1 MNDKIQATHLQ
12 RRAVIYLRQST
23 LKQVHEHRESTA
35 RQYALRQ
42 RAVELGWAAEQ
53 IDIIDEDLGRSG
65 ASAIG
70 RTGFQRLAEQVANG
84 RVGAIFAL
92 EVSRLAR
99 SSADWHRLLELS
111 ALADVLI
118 ADEQAVYTPRDYNDR
133 LLLGLKGT
141 MSEAEQYWMRLRLQ
155 GGKLSKARR
164 GELRLPAP
172 IGYLWDEAT
181 GRFRL
186 DPDEQVQRTVHMV
199 FERFRF
205 ESSAY
210 AVLRYLGRHGLK
222 LPVREPGTH
231 ELRWRVPKYSQVLHL
246 LHNPVYA
253 GAYVFGLHE
262 VRMALVE
269 GRLQRE
275 HSTKMPQQAWKVC
288 LKDHHPA
295 YISWEEYM
303 ANQKKLAANQANH
316 SLPDRRGAA
325 REGPALLQGLTLCG
339 RCGRRMVTLYRG
351 SRKRA
356 YYQCHQPP
364 EAGHETGLCWS
375 VSAASIDEA
384 VAHLFLE
391 TIQPP
396 ELELSLA
403 VAREADRQA
412 SEVAQQWKLRLERAR
427 YEAQLAERRY
437 KNVDPDM
444 RVVAR
449 TLEREWNE
457 KLSDLA
463 RLESEYQETLRQKKA
478 QLTDRDRAR
487 LLALARDLPSVW
499 RAPSTT
505 HAERKNLLRI
515 LVREVVLSPVEI
527 PERMTRVQVVWE
539 TGVTSDFT
547 VPRFPPYV
555 RTPSADTVALVK
567 RLMKQGWSDREIV
580 KELNRREV
588 PAVTQRTWTLYA
600 LQWLRKRHGFVRWHQ
615 GEQPLRRLPERR
627 ADGLY
632 SVRGVAAVLGVTKG
646 VVRFWIEKGK
656 LQGVDGGGYG
666 HPWWFKLDRATI
678 KRLKSKRLK
687 GPRAQDGKQHRHS
700 APRKP
705 QEEEGHYA

>member
-1 MNDKIQATHLQ
+1 MSDKIQTTHLE
-12 RRAVIYLRQST
+12 RRAVVYLRQST
-23 LKQVHEHRESTA
+23 LKQVHEHRESTV

-42 RAVELGWAAEQ
+42 RALELGWSAEQ

-65 ASAIG
+65 TSAVG
-70 RTGFQRLAEQVANG
+70 RAGFQRLAEQIAAG

-99 SSADWHRLLELS
+99 SSADWHQMLELC

-172 IGYLWDEAT
+172 IGYEWDEAT

-186 DPDEQVQRTVHMV
+186 DPDEQVQRAVRLV

-210 AVLRYLGRHGLK
+210 AVMRYLGSHGLK
-222 LPVREPGTH
+222 LPMHDPRTH
-231 ELRWRVPKYSQVLHL
+231 ELKWVVPKYGQVLHL

-262 VRMALVE
+262 TRTALVD
-269 GRLQRE
+269 GHLRRG

-303 ANQKKLAANQANH
+303 ANQKKFSTNRANH
-316 SLPDRRGAA
+316 RLPDRRGAA
-325 REGPALLQGLTLCG
+325 REGHALLQGLALCG

-351 SRKRA
+351 SRQHA
-356 YYQCHQPP
+356 YYQCHRPP
-364 EAGHETGLCWS
+364 EAGHETGICWT
-375 VSAASIDEA
+375 VSAAAIDQA
-384 VAHLFLE
+384 VAQLFLQ
-391 TIQPP
+391 TVQPP

-412 SEVAQQWKLRLERAR
+412 SELAQQWKLRLERAR

-457 KLSDLA
+457 KLSELA
-463 RLESEYQETLRQKKA
+463 SLEQEYQEVLRQKKVH
-478 QLTDRDRAR
+478 LTDKDRAR

-499 RAPSTT
+499 RAQSTT
-505 HAERKNLLRI
+505 HAERKNLLRT
-515 LVREVVLSPVEI
+515 LVREVVLSPVEV

-539 TGVTSDFT
+539 TGMTSDFT
-547 VPRFPPYV
+547 VPRLPLYMRVPSPETIARV
-555 RTPSADTVALVK
+555 RQLLRK
-567 RLMKQGWSDREIV
+567 GMSDKEIV
-580 KELNRREV
+580 EDLNRRGV
-588 PAVTQRTWTLYA
+588 PAVTQRAWNIYA
-600 LQWLRKRHGFVRWHQ
+600 LQSLRRRHGIVRWHK
-615 GEQPLRRLPERR
+615 GEQPIRRPPERR

-632 SVRGVAAVLGVTKG
+632 SVHGVAATLGVTEA
-646 VVRFWIEKGK
+646 VVHSWIEQGK
-656 LQGVDGGGYG
+656 LQGVEGGGQG
-666 HPWWFKLDRATI
+666 RPWWFKLDRATL
-678 KRLKSKRLK
+678 KRLKAS
-687 GPRAQDGKQHRHS
+687 RAQGSKQRGRNPS
-700 APRKP
+700 KKPR
-705 QEEEGHYA
+705 EEEGHYA